1 MRGIPW
7 ILRDSAS
14 FHKGMWKTAPA
25 QEEKPVP
32 PGCTKKCKLFVKF
45 AGSFLRDQAKS
56 AILQTESLGKEE
68 CEMMQYF
75 AARSDDL
82 DDMIFPDD
90 TWTRSER

>member
-1 MRGIPW
+1 MKFADSS
-7 ILRDSAS
+7 LRD
-14 FHKGMWKTAPA
+14 
-25 QEEKPVP
+25 
-32 PGCTKKCKLFVKF
+32 
-45 AGSFLRDQAKS
+45 RAKS

-75 AARSDDL
+75 AARGEDL

>member
-1 MRGIPW
+1 MIPPVSTRGCGK
-7 ILRDSAS
+7 LYQ
-14 FHKGMWKTAPA
+14 H
-25 QEEKPVP
+25 EETPGFT
-32 PGCTKKCKLFVKF
+32 GCTKICKLFVKF

-82 DDMIFPDD
+82 DDMIFPDG

>member
-1 MRGIPW
+1 MG
-7 ILRDSAS
+7 
-14 FHKGMWKTAPA
+14 KTLGLT
-25 QEEKPVP
+25 
-32 PGCTKKCKLFVKF
+32 GCTKICKLFVKF
-45 AGSFLRDQAKS
+45 ADSSLRDRAKS

-75 AARSDDL
+75 AARGEDL

>member
-1 MRGIPW
+1 MIPPVSTRGCGKLCQHEGTPG
-7 ILRDSAS
+7 
-14 FHKGMWKTAPA
+14 FT
-25 QEEKPVP
+25 
-32 PGCTKKCKLFVKF
+32 GCTKICKLFVKF
-45 AGSFLRDQAKS
+45 AGSFLRDQANS